1 MTSKKQKMMFIWQ
14 HHTKR
19 WTETPFTWAGKR
31 SPTIISQEQVIL
43 HVDMHKYDNAGN
55 VHESSYPPLE
65 AARNW
70 STRQNDNDTYGYI
83 SKLRIIISFAG
94 YCLYVTLY
102 I

>member
-19 WTETPFTWAGKR
+19 WTETPFTWAGKK